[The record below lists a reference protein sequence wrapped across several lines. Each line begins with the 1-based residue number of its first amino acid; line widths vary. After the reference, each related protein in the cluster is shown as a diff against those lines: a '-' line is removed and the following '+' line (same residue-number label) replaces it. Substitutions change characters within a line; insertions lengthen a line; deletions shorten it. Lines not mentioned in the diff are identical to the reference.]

1 MVAYRPACR
10 RGNGNLIRWCK
21 SGAKA
26 SPVGIGGL
34 RTRLFYLFLTFI
46 LACAA
51 PASATADPFK
61 ASVTSDVSGGY
72 ARLVFSL
79 SDEIDASVHTAG
91 NVLIVSF
98 DKPIS
103 ISIDRLPAQVSDYIG
118 AARRDPDGRA
128 IRIGLAQKV
137 TVNSIVAGDKFFVD
151 LLPDTWSG
159 PPPSLPHDVVEELAR
174 RAREA
179 ERLERLARQAEEQ
192 KKLVP
197 MPVHVAEQPTFT
209 RYVFDIPDKTSV
221 SADRGKDRLTL
232 NFDAPLAFDLA
243 DAEAAL
249 PPTVASIHGEAEQEL
264 DAGPLQFSRAGRL
277 AHIPRWQKLCRRS
290 RQERCRYAGTRQGRH
305 QSVAARQR
313 S

>member
-10 RGNGNLIRWCK
+10 RGKGSLDPRCG

-26 SPVGIGGL
+26 PPVGGGL
-34 RTRLFYLFLTFI
+34 RARLFGLLLTFI

-51 PASATADPFK
+51 PVLAEAEPFK
-61 ASVTSDVSGGY
+61 ATVTADVSGGY

-79 SDEIDASVHTAG
+79 SDEIDATAHIAG
-91 NVLIVSF
+91 NVLIVAF
-98 DKPIS
+98 DRPIA
-103 ISIDRLPAQVSDYIG
+103 ITVDRLPAQLSDYVG

-128 IRIGLAQKV
+128 IRIALAQKL
-137 TVNSIVAGDKFFVD
+137 TLNAIVAADKFFVD
-151 LLPDTWSG
+151 LMPETWSG
-159 PPPSLPHDVVEELAR
+159 PPPSLPKDVVEELAR
-174 RAREA
+174 RAREV
-179 ERLERLARQAEEQ
+179 ERLERQARMAEEQ

-197 MPVHVAEQPTFT
+197 VLVRVAEQPTFT

-232 NFDAPLAFDLA
+232 TFDAAFAFDLA

-249 PPTVASIHGEAEQEL
+249 PPTVASIHSEA
-264 DAGPLQFSRAGRL
+264 D
-277 AHIPRWQKLCRRS
+277 K
-290 RQERCRYAGTRQGRH
+290 TRPWSA
-305 QSVAARQR
+305 SV